1 MSSSLSPSRFSF
13 LLFADVIV
21 QMLREV
27 LHQNVKLYDTVNDNL
42 ITALKYIL
50 QKVNALIKVEVMF
63 LQLLSAAVEDTLM
76 WASGVWIDSVDIY
89 LFISL

>member
-1 MSSSLSPSRFSF
+1 MSPSRFSF
-13 LLFADVIV
+13 LLFAGVIV

-63 LQLLSAAVEDTLM
+63 LQLLSAAVEDILM

>member
-1 MSSSLSPSRFSF
+1 MSPSRFSF
-13 LLFADVIV
+13 LLFAGVIV

-27 LHQNVKLYDTVNDNL
+27 LRQNMKLYDTVNDNL

-76 WASGVWIDSVDIY
+76 WASGFWIDSVDIY

>member
-1 MSSSLSPSRFSF
+1 MSPSRFSF
-13 LLFADVIV
+13 LLFAGVIV

-76 WASGVWIDSVDIY
+76 WASGLWIDSDYIY